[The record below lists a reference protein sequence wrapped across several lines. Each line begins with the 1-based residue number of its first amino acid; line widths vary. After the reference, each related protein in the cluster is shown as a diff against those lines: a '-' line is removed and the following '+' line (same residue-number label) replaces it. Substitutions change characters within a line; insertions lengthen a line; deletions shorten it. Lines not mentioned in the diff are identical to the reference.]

1 MPARIA
7 SDTSRTT
14 STMRR
19 KNWNPRMAA
28 LMQEIGEL
36 IRWHDEFDKRPDAK
50 EVKAKIKRWLHK

>member
-1 MPARIA
+1 
-7 SDTSRTT
+7 
-14 STMRR
+14 MRR